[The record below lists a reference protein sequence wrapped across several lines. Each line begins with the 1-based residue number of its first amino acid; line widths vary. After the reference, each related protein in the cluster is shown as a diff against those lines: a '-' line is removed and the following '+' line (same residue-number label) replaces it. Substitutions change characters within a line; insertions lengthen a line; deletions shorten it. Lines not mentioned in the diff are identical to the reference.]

1 MQTKWSI
8 AAESVVLDVEQ
19 TLDDLY
25 QDDGV
30 ADYVRLRG
38 IVSDKL
44 NRLAKMSSHSDKAV
58 TLHDIVL
65 DICANDDAYTAL
77 TPRQR
82 RAIRD
87 VLEAWQ

>member
-1 MQTKWSI
+1 MQTKWSM
-8 AAESVVLDVEQ
+8 AAESVVLEVEQ

-25 QDDGV
+25 QDEGV
-30 ADYVRLRG
+30 ANYVRLRG
-38 IVSDKL
+38 SVSDKL
-44 NRLAKMSSHSDKAV
+44 NRLARMSSYSDQAV

-65 DICANDDAYTAL
+65 DICANDDAYAAL
-77 TPRQR
+77 THRQR